1 MTGAWIIFVCSWIL
15 FLFFQAQGIV
25 TGDSGDLVTAAAVGG
40 VPHPPGYPLYT
51 LLGFLL
57 SKLPWLT
64 VSWRVTLISSLS
76 HAATLAL
83 VYALIYRLTRR
94 NAWAGVFGAMAL
106 GTNYLFF
113 LYSVTPEVFA
123 LFDLFVVLVW
133 YLLFVW
139 RDSGSRRVF
148 FAACAAY
155 GLSVFHHQMM
165 LFFAPSI
172 GYFVWM
178 HRRPLLEK
186 KARDIRRM
194 LVLAVAWGAFGLLPY
209 LYVPIAARLD
219 PIINWD
225 RAVTPAAFM
234 RLISRADYGTFV
246 SGGSFGQTLYE
257 RMLALSAYGTFFVTD
272 WTVVGVIFL
281 CAGLYA
287 FWRKDRTAFWTW
299 TTALCIIGPLFL
311 FYASFPLTSRF
322 TLGTYERFLLPGY
335 VIIAVVSGIGF
346 SLLQGFVRIARVAHL
361 SGGKRQIVLILFS
374 VICMIYPLSLGGITL
389 WRFWGLPNDR
399 TAENLGRDMLAG
411 VSHGGVVLLFQDTA
425 LFTTQY
431 VRYAMGVR
439 SDTAVIHGARLSIAD
454 YQTVL
459 RKHFP
464 HLIYPDTDISSFA
477 PAFIKAN
484 TTGTRRV
491 YSNIT
496 IPVGD
501 GWYWV
506 PRGLLYE
513 AVPFADLPNPSAL
526 YRDAVSVESLMHD
539 PGAGILGRYQH
550 LMLSDILDVYAT
562 GRIAMGKTLVRAGM
576 WAEAQRE
583 FAIAAAYNGDTS
595 SVESYELLGLTK
607 LYAKDCP
614 GALTAFREAEAR
626 SYVRSAAHIRL
637 QSMTYGD
644 CLGDIVRAQELFSE
658 YEQLKK
664 SSEQSLD
671 TL

>member
-1 MTGAWIIFVCSWIL
+1 MIGAWILGACSWIV
-15 FLFFQAQGIV
+15 FLLFQAQGIA
-25 TGDSGDLVTAAAVGG
+25 TGDSGDLVTAASVGG

-64 VSWRVTLISSLS
+64 VSWRVTLISSVS
-76 HAATLAL
+76 HAVTVGL

-94 NAWAGVFGAMAL
+94 NAWAGVFGAMLL
-106 GTNYLFF
+106 GANYLFF

-123 LFDLFVVLVW
+123 LFDAFVVLVW
-133 YLLFVW
+133 YLLFAW
-139 RDSGSRRVF
+139 RDSGNRRIL
-148 FAACAAY
+148 FAACASY

-165 LFFAPSI
+165 LFFVPAI
-172 GYFVWM
+172 GYFVWTY
-178 HRRPLLEK
+178 RRLLGK
-186 KARDIRRM
+186 KTRDIHRT
-194 LVLAVAWGAFGLLPY
+194 LITAGAWGLAGLLPY
-209 LYVPIAARLD
+209 LYVPITARLD

-257 RMLALSAYGTFFVTD
+257 RTLAVWAYLTFFVTD

-281 CAGLYA
+281 CAGLVA
-287 FWRKDRTAFWTW
+287 LWRKDRAAFWTW
-299 TTALCIIGPLFL
+299 TIALFSIGPAFL

-335 VIIAVVSGIGF
+335 VIIAVLLGIGW
-346 SLLQGFVRIARVAHL
+346 SLLQESVRAARAVQV
-361 SGGKRQIVLILFS
+361 SGGKRQAVVILFS
-374 VICMIYPLSLGGITL
+374 VICMIYPLSLGGMTL

-425 LFTTQY
+425 LFTAQY
-431 VRYAMGVR
+431 VRYVLGVR
-439 SDTAVIHGARLSIAD
+439 SDTAVLHGARLPIAD
-454 YQTVL
+454 YRIVL
-459 RKHFP
+459 KKHFP
-464 HLIYPDTDISSFA
+464 DLIIPDADMTSFA
-477 PAFIKAN
+477 SAFIKAN
-484 TTGTRRV
+484 TVGTRRV
-491 YSNIT
+491 YSNVT

-513 AVPFADLPNPSAL
+513 AVPFADLPNASVMYA
-526 YRDAVSVESLMHD
+526 DAVKIQSMMHRPTD
-539 PGAGILGRYQH
+539 GILRRYPH
-550 LMLSDILDVYAT
+550 LMLADVLDVYAT
-562 GRIAMGKTLVRAGM
+562 GRIALGKTLVRADM
-576 WAEAQRE
+576 WAEAQEE
-583 FAIAAAYNGDTS
+583 FAAAAAYDGDTS

-607 LYAKDCP
+607 LHAKDCL
-614 GALTAFREAEAR
+614 GALSAFRTAQER
-626 SYVRSAAHIRL
+626 SYVKTASHLRL
-637 QSMTYGD
+637 ESMTYGE
-644 CLGDIVRAQELFSE
+644 CLGDTVRAQELFSE
-658 YEQLKK
+658 YERLKK
-664 SSEQSLD
+664 TSEQSLD